1 VTRIVTFTMNPSIDR
16 SCSVQH
22 IVPDFKL
29 RCSDLEREPGG
40 GGINVAR
47 VIHELG
53 GEALALWTRGGPM
66 GALLEG
72 LLDDAGIT
80 HRPVPI
86 EGITRENVIVFER
99 ASERLYRFGM
109 PGPPIASR
117 EADRCLEAIASLDP
131 APDYFVASGSLP
143 DGAGSDFYARVA
155 RLLPGSTRL
164 IVDTTGEPLR
174 CVLEEGVFL
183 IKPNIRELGLL
194 LGEKVEEDFQIE
206 AFSKL
211 LIEEG
216 KAKVV
221 VTSLGV
227 GGAMLVTAGGAK
239 HIMSPTVPIRSSVGA
254 GDSMVAGIVLA
265 LARGDSV
272 EAAARY
278 GIVAGAAAVM
288 TPGSTL
294 CRREDVERLAAR

>member
-1 VTRIVTFTMNPSIDR
+1 
-16 SCSVQH
+16 
-22 IVPDFKL
+22 
-29 RCSDLEREPGG
+29 
-40 GGINVAR
+40 VAR

-66 GALLEG
+66 GALLES
-72 LLDDAGIT
+72 LLESEGIA

-109 PGPPIASR
+109 PGPPIASG
-117 EADRCLEAIASLDP
+117 EAESCLEAIASLDP

-143 DGAGSDFYARVA
+143 DGAGADFYARVA
-155 RLLPGSTRL
+155 RLLPGTTRL
-164 IVDTTGEPLR
+164 IVDTVGEPMR

-194 LGEKVEEDFQIE
+194 LGEKIEEDAQIE
-206 AFSKL
+206 SFSKH

-216 KAKVV
+216 KVQVV
-221 VTSLGV
+221 VTSLGA
-227 GGAMLVTAGGAK
+227 GGAMLVTAERTE
-239 HIMSPTVPIRSSVGA
+239 HIISPTVRIRSSVGA
-254 GDSMVAGIVLA
+254 GDSMVAGLVLA
-265 LARGDSV
+265 LARGESI
-272 EAAARY
+272 EAAARF
-278 GIVAGAAAVM
+278 GIAAGAAAVM

-294 CRREDVERLAAR
+294 CRREDVERLAAL